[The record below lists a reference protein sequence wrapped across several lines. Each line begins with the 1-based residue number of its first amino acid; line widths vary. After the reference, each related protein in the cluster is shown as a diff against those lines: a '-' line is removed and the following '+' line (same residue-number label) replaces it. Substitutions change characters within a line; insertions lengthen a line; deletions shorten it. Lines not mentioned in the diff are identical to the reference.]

1 MMNFDG
7 LLETIESFK
16 IITIFRH
23 ENPDC
28 DACGSQFGL
37 QNWIKENYPDKQVYV
52 CGEQVCDQA
61 EWPEN
66 DVIDEKTIENSLAI
80 VVDCANAPRVDDQR
94 FLKAKYVIKIDHHP
108 NKEPFGDLLFI
119 DDTAAAVCEILPFF
133 FHEHED
139 KIFSKKTAEYL
150 YRGLLTDSLNYTT
163 SNTTSK
169 TLEAGGILASKGINL
184 SSISHDV
191 FDNSMNGYRFT
202 GYMIEH
208 TKIVNKS
215 FAYVIIP
222 ENDYRSYGFDASKA
236 RSFVGKLGNVKD
248 FNVWAVFTEKTVDGE
263 ILYDGSLRA
272 KQTKI
277 NDIAER
283 FHGGGH
289 ACAAGV
295 KNLNHENLATVLELL
310 ESRS

>member
-1 MMNFDG
+1 MKFDG
-7 LLETIESFK
+7 LLSTIESFE

-37 QNWIKENYPDKQVYV
+37 KTWIKDNYPDKQVYV

-61 EWPEN
+61 DWPEN
-66 DVIDEKTIENSLAI
+66 DVVSLETIQNSLAI

-94 FLKAKYVIKIDHHP
+94 FSEAKMVVKIDHHP
-108 NKEPFGDLLFI
+108 DKEPFGDKVYV

-133 FHEHED
+133 FYENKD
-139 KIFSKKTAEYL
+139 KVFSKETAEFL

-163 SNTTSK
+163 SNTTSR
-169 TLEAGGILASKGINL
+169 TLEAGGILASKGLNL
-184 SSISHDV
+184 SKISHDV
-191 FDNSMNGYRFT
+191 FDNSIHGYEFNGYI
-202 GYMIEH
+202 IEH
-208 TKIVNKS
+208 TKVIDKH
-215 FAYVIIP
+215 FAYVVIP
-222 ENDYRSYGFDASKA
+222 EKDYKSYGFDASKA
-236 RSFVGKLGNVKD
+236 RSFVGRLGNVKE

-272 KQTKI
+272 KETTI

-295 KNLNHENLATVLELL
+295 KNLNHENLALILDLL
-310 ESRS
+310 KERS